1 MKRKESKEFSKT
13 HDLKETDAATA
24 DEKLKVPVDEDHS
37 LLLILKWG
45 GELTT
50 MGKQQALELGRAFR

>member
-1 MKRKESKEFSKT
+1 MKRKESREFSKT
-13 HDLKETDAATA
+13 QDLKETDTATA